1 MVQDLAEVE
10 PAVEGDDEP
19 ETGDDESAEIQA
31 SEHEPIIVETVD
43 EYDSDNESDGNESDS
58 TDDDDSDTDS
68 SSDSDN
74 NDFLA
79 YFDKSDS
86 SVEANGD
93 HDLGQ

>member
-58 TDDDDSDTDS
+58 TDDDDDVPELFPRRYDDDS
-68 SSDSDN
+68 SDEEESD
-74 NDFLA
+74 
-79 YFDKSDS
+79 DKQRRS
-86 SVEANGD
+86 
-93 HDLGQ
+93 